1 MMVRLPE
8 RLSMRPIQPLALF
21 PLFWASI
28 SPAAADTGT
37 GEWSG
42 ELTASGTAERH
53 STEFADFSDSSRAKT
68 TATLGYDY
76 TLDST
81 TLSLEGEAGL
91 FGSKGDGRDARITG
105 AVRGGI
111 KQQLGA
117 NFSAELGAGYSANVV
132 TLESFAVNQK
142 NVRGQLTWEKDKDRV
157 QAFATHRWRDYQQT
171 PGAKG
176 KGWQFGA
183 RYRRHFG
190 SYHWIEAGATRDAIT
205 DLTGRR
211 GYQRTSFSLDYSR
224 PVNRKLRILS
234 SIEYRNWNYDS
245 RHIGD
250 VASAPLRSDRLTRV
264 EAGLSYGK
272 AKGFYARTTAGYDF
286 KSSNDFR
293 YSGNGPRAAVTIG
306 FRF

>member
-1 MMVRLPE
+1 MVRLPE

-21 PLFWASI
+21 PLLWASI

-53 STEFADFSDSSRAKT
+53 STEFADFSDTSRASSS
-68 TATLGYDY
+68 ANLGYDY
-76 TLDST
+76 TLDKT
-81 TLSLEGEAGL
+81 TISLDGEVGL
-91 FGSKGDGRDARITG
+91 FGIKGDKHGIRTTG
-105 AVRGGI
+105 AVRGSI
-111 KQQLGA
+111 KQQLGK
-117 NFSAELGAGYSANVV
+117 NFLVEFGAGYSANVV

-142 NVRGQLTWEKDKDRV
+142 NIRDALIWEKDKDRV
-157 QAFATHRWRDYQQT
+157 QVFAAHRWRDYRQM

-190 SYHWIEAGATRDAIT
+190 SYHWVDAGATRDAIT

-211 GYQRTSFSLDYSR
+211 GYQRTTFSLDYSR
-224 PVNRKLRILS
+224 PVNPKVRFLAG
-234 SIEYRNWNYDS
+234 IEHRNWNYDS
-245 RHIGD
+245 RHVGD
-250 VASAPLRSDRLTRV
+250 VVSAPLRSDRLTRV
-264 EAGLSYGK
+264 EAGVSYGK

-286 KSSNDFR
+286 KSSNDSR
-293 YSGNGPRAAVTIG
+293 YSGSGPRATVTVGI
-306 FRF
+306 RF